1 MADLLRT
8 AQVVSQKLVENGL
21 QTITMTMQHNS
32 LQLCGNANMIDAI
45 LEDGELLKSLE
56 SRLKELKS
64 KRSTNRFQLFLDYL
78 QARIPR
84 SSVESDCSENK
95 CQHIFTA
102 LALAKV

>member
-56 SRLKELKS
+56 SRLTNVEKQKVYKS
-64 KRSTNRFQLFLDYL
+64 FPTF
-78 QARIPR
+78 PR
-84 SSVESDCSENK
+84 L
-95 CQHIFTA
+95 
-102 LALAKV
+102 LAP